1 MKYVSNLL
9 IGSLLVFSFV
19 SCSSNSTEKEEKAKP
34 VSVEDAILAEMDAI
48 EKLLSEKGQI
58 ASSLRYS
65 KEDGTS
71 IQVAAHLSDES
82 ELLKIEENFTEKNGG
97 NFGTTTFYMKGKH
110 PFVCKERFQDYS
122 VNPAKFVERLTFYTE
137 KGEVE
142 KTIEKRVD
150 HEDDLANV
158 PYAAVE
164 KANPNLKRAK
174 EVLDQK
180 GSYEL
185 TFQGFV
191 DADDVGYLVVGE
203 PAADG
208 FSSALRIS
216 QIDPFITELRRDPK
230 KHLNR
235 KVQVVFD
242 VVSDVTGF
250 EFQMY
255 ESGSF
260 VK

>member
-1 MKYVSNLL
+1 MKLFHH
-9 IGSLLVFSFV
+9 LLVASII
-19 SCSSNSTEKEEKAKP
+19 STALGACSSDTKENTVKTKP
-34 VSVEDAILAEMDAI
+34 ISVEDAILAEMDAI
-48 EKLLSEKGQI
+48 DKLLGEKGQI

-71 IQVAAHLSDES
+71 IQVAAHLSDEN
-82 ELLKIEENFTEKNGG
+82 ELLKIEENYTEKNGG

-110 PFVCKERFQDYS
+110 PFVCKERFQDYTS
-122 VNPAKFVERLTFYTE
+122 NPAKFVERLTFYTE

-158 PYAAVE
+158 PYAAIE

-180 GSYEL
+180 GPYEL

-255 ESGSF
+255 ESGGF